1 MTSSNCGELND
12 NAKGCYK
19 KKSTENASMKGKR
32 PMIGSNLQSI
42 IVGEEDDLEQIHVA
56 TQDFEPYGPDVGN
69 KEDPPLRPMVY
80 PESESSVKKLMTRGV
95 PTGTRKISFT
105 GDHTGVLVPTNLP
118 YSPINTTW
126 KGKKAVSSGQL
137 QIWLTNNMVGSSLF
151 LLNGIDD
158 TIFWRKAK
166 ESESKELED
175 FGGFGPVVEEPQ
187 RQPPWSGD
195 HTIPSAPLFS
205 SDYFQPLPSLPTSLS
220 VYPFYYAHTEQTAV
234 AVVDDDKRL
243 IGKISSSTLAYY
255 DKDVAAAIMNF
266 SSCDLMVYIN
276 CGGPPED
283 LIGLVKMRLQEKKLS
298 LMMELMDEKF
308 PVSSSS
314 SSASSCS
321 SDDEPRLSKN
331 VLGRFST
338 RRSEAITCYPGSSL
352 VVVLIQ
358 PLAHRAS
365 SIWVI
370 DKDHNLVGVITFKES

>member
-1 MTSSNCGELND
+1 MEDSLSLLSLRTPMPRPVTTIAIKNSSTPLMRRINPNLTKNVPVMMDSDPVPSLGNSNAHDADKAEPNRD
-12 NAKGCYK
+12 NQE
-19 KKSTENASMKGKR
+19 KSTENASMKGKR
-32 PMIGSNLQSI
+32 PMMGSNLQSR
-42 IVGEEDDLEQIHVA
+42 IVGKEDDLEQIKVA

-69 KEDPPLRPMVY
+69 KKDPPLRPMVY
-80 PESESSVKKLMTRGV
+80 PESESSVEKLMTRGV

-126 KGKKAVSSGQL
+126 K
-137 QIWLTNNMVGSSLF
+137 
-151 LLNGIDD
+151 
-158 TIFWRKAK
+158 
-166 ESESKELED
+166 
-175 FGGFGPVVEEPQ
+175 
-187 RQPPWSGD
+187 
-195 HTIPSAPLFS
+195 
-205 SDYFQPLPSLPTSLS
+205 
-220 VYPFYYAHTEQTAV
+220 AHTEQTVV

-243 IGKISSSTLAYY
+243 IGKISSSTLVYY
-255 DKDVAAAIMNF
+255 DEDVAAAIMTF
-266 SSCDLMVYIN
+266 SSCDLMVYID

-314 SSASSCS
+314 SSASSGS
-321 SDDEPRLSKN
+321 SDDESRLRKN
-331 VLGRFST
+331 VLGRSST
-338 RRSEAITCYPGSSL
+338 RRSEAITCYPRCSL